1 MRNLLILMIIPIIS
15 YSQNY
20 NGPESIEYNS
30 NSGSYYI
37 SNSNNGQILELN
49 NDNDLSVFTNNINT
63 GGPHG
68 LELVDEFIG
77 PKLVGQTLFVCSG
90 GNLLGYNWYGNQILN
105 YDIGGVFLNGIT
117 KRWAGDEEDII
128 DLFITDFSSKKLYQY
143 SIAENTHYEICSF
156 EKNPNGVFYDYI
168 NNRLLVVCWGW
179 NAPIYEVDT
188 ESGTYNTI
196 INTGLSNLDGITMD
210 QCGNFYISAWS
221 SNAIHKYN
229 SDFTESEIIIEGMS
243 NPADI
248 CFNGSDNII
257 GIPNSGNNT
266 VEFINYSC
274 SNTNTIEHINTKKI
288 IFSTNLLGQQNKQ
301 SKFQFNI
308 YNDGTIAKKYIL
320 K

>member
-1 MRNLLILMIIPIIS
+1 MRNLLILIIIPIII

-30 NSGSYYI
+30 NNGSYYI

-49 NDNDLSVFTNNINT
+49 NDNDLSVFTSNINT

-68 LELVDEFIG
+68 LELV
-77 PKLVGQTLFVCSG
+77 GQTLFVCSG
-90 GNLLGYNWYGNQILN
+90 SNLLGYNWFGNQILN
-105 YDIGGVFLNGIT
+105 YDMDGVFLNGIT
-117 KRWAGDEEDII
+117 QRWEGDENDII
-128 DLFITDFSSKKLYQY
+128 DLFITDFSGKKLYHY
-143 SIAENTHYEICSF
+143 SIAENTHYEVCSF
-156 EKNPNGVFYDYI
+156 DKNPNGVYYDYI
-168 NNRLLVVCWGW
+168 NSRLLVVFWGW
-179 NAPIYEVDT
+179 NAPVYEVNI

-229 SDFTESEIIIEGMS
+229 SDFTETEIIIEGMS

-248 CFNGSDNII
+248 CFNESDNII

-274 SNTNTIEHINTKKI
+274 DNTNTTEHIRKNEI
-288 IFSTNLLGQQNKQ
+288 IFSTNLLGQSDNQ

-308 YNDGTIAKKYIL
+308 YNDGTIDKIYIL